1 MGTGSGFGR
10 KIGRDGGI
18 EKKRWES
25 GIWEPLLWTL
35 FHDYNKI
42 SCDVERWILCEVT

>member
-18 EKKRWES
+18 EKKKGGKAGFENPYCGPYFMTITRF
-25 GIWEPLLWTL
+25 PATL
-35 FHDYNKI
+35 NAEFFVK
-42 SCDVERWILCEVT
+42 